1 VDQSIGLFLFQM
13 VRLTLSVVAL
23 LLLAGDV
30 RAQDRT
36 SLPTDTRLIIRITA
50 PITSATA
57 NVGDLVEAA
66 LVEHRPPGKWPDMGK
81 GFLPPGTPV
90 AGTVEHVQ
98 RAERGK
104 GRAELRIVFRD
115 VGGFATPAM
124 RINARLL
131 MPDRRHELTKDGTLT
146 VRDVSRGTFVEEGIF
161 GAPLGAG
168 VGLLAGRRG
177 WTAAA
182 GAAAVFLW
190 RYLPNKLGTTND
202 RFADV
207 DLRPG
212 AELSLYIQ

>member
-1 VDQSIGLFLFQM
+1 MPLRLFCITALLFLARE
-13 VRLTLSVVAL
+13 VS
-23 LLLAGDV
+23 
-30 RAQDRT
+30 AQDRT
-36 SLPTDTRLIIRITA
+36 SLPTDTRLIIRVTTR
-50 PITSATA
+50 ITSATA

-66 LVEHRPPGKWPDMGK
+66 LVEHRPPGVWPDVGK
-81 GFLPPGTPV
+81 GFLAPGTRV
-90 AGTVEHVQ
+90 TGTVEHVR

-104 GRAELRIVFRD
+104 DRAEMRIAFGD
-115 VGGFATPAM
+115 VGGLTMP
-124 RINARLL
+124 IKARLIIA
-131 MPDRRHELTKDGTLT
+131 DRRHELTRDGTLT
-146 VRDVSRGTFVEEGIF
+146 VRDVSRGTFVEDGMF
-161 GAPLGAG
+161 GPPLGAG